1 MANIIAMPKRKR
13 PARAPAPGQRRR
25 AYTPEMVEE
34 VEYFLNLFE
43 ASVTLREGGEMGYLD
58 DKAWK
63 YAGSIREDMLRRI
76 TNSIDLAGLEY
87 RDGLGQLIATIQA
100 VTEPGKG
107 QISPSNTWIHHTG
120 GAITMR
126 EFLKNLNKYFYYV
139 CLPDCDNYGDRA
151 MAEAFWA
158 KLAEWGVFPET
169 RKMRVPPAG
178 IFAAPEP

>member
-34 VEYFLNLFE
+34 VEYFLDIFE
-43 ASVTLREGGEMGYLD
+43 ASVTLQEGGEMEYLD
-58 DKAWK
+58 DKAWD

-87 RDGLGQLIATIQA
+87 RDGIGQLIATIQA
-100 VTEPGKG
+100 VTEPTEGE
-107 QISPSNTWIHHTG
+107 ISSSNTWIHHTG
-120 GAITMR
+120 GAITIE
-126 EFLKNLNKYFYYV
+126 EFLKKLNKFHYV
-139 CLPDCDNYGDRA
+139 CLPSCVNYGDRA

-158 KLAEWGVFPET
+158 KLAEWGSVS
-169 RKMRVPPAG
+169 
-178 IFAAPEP
+178 